1 VQRVEPAAKTAG
13 PGPSADPRLPALSA
27 AARAELERLAPRYA
41 TREALLLPALW
52 LVQGEHG
59 WVSEA
64 AMEELGVFL
73 GVSAVRVYS
82 VATFYHMFHTTPPG
96 RYNIQVC
103 HNISCSLCGAEKL
116 LGWLHAE
123 LGVGAD
129 EPTPDGRFMIQ
140 RVECLGA
147 CEHAPCCQI
156 NDEFHF
162 DLTAEKLKTILDAL
176 P

>member
-1 VQRVEPAAKTAG
+1 MDKTAKQSPAAAAR
-13 PGPSADPRLPALSA
+13 PSGLSA
-27 AARAELERLAPRYA
+27 AARAELEALAPRYP

-52 LVQGEHG
+52 RVQQEHG
-59 WVSEA
+59 WVSAA
-64 AMEELGVFL
+64 AMEEVAGFL
-73 GVSAVRVYS
+73 GVSPVRVYS

-116 LGWLHAE
+116 LGWLHAK
-123 LGVGAD
+123 LGVAPG
-129 EPTPDGRFMIQ
+129 EPTADGRFMIQ

-156 NDEFHF
+156 NDTFHF
-162 DLTAEKLKTILDAL
+162 DLTPEKLGQILDAL

>member
-1 VQRVEPAAKTAG
+1 MEPVAKSAGHAPAAAPT
-13 PGPSADPRLPALSA
+13 LSA
-27 AARAELERLAPRYA
+27 AARAALDTLAVRYP
-41 TREALLLPALW
+41 TRDALLLPALW
-52 LVQGEHG
+52 LVQRECG

-64 AMEELGVFL
+64 AMEEIGAFL

-82 VATFYHMFHTTPPG
+82 VATFYHMFHTERPG
-96 RYNIQVC
+96 KYTIQVC
-103 HNISCSLCGAEKL
+103 HNISCSLRGAEKL
-116 LGWLHAE
+116 LEWLHGA
-123 LGVGAD
+123 LGVDAG
-129 EPTPDGRFMIQ
+129 EPTPDGRFMIE

-162 DLTAEKLKTILDAL
+162 DLTADKLKKILDAL